1 MPNGIIKLLYSGQED
16 KTFIKNPSINYYKTI
31 YKSYSNFVKIPE
43 NIEVETNYNINTINS
58 FDIIVNNY
66 DYDLLGNMTLYF
78 ELNSTI
84 VNILDFINRI
94 ELYISDNLIDSL
106 TPDIITLYNDI
117 FAETNN
123 FKNLNLLTQHNVKNI
138 YYIPLNFLFLQ
149 KTAGYIPLH
158 LLYNE
163 TVHIKVFFNQT
174 LQTRV
179 IAQDINLIAN
189 YYILRQDDKKKI
201 QKKYWLL
208 ETISYSENTNLKVSI
223 KADILNKIDL
233 TFTEFIKSF
242 IFVFKKCNFHTLNM
256 YYNDIKITYMTE
268 DLKYLKFLNTNL
280 KNNHNYDNKQI
291 LLYNFSL
298 FKNDLSGYINVDT
311 ISKFY
316 IDLHPFAIYTNIDFK
331 ITTVFTSNYFYV
343 TTDLITSEYNQSP
356 NITIYTNV
364 KYKFTNTN
372 CDIIVVT
379 SNPESYINSQTNIPL
394 ELYHPNFN
402 NNTKE
407 LLLDSENTYTEL
419 YYCHKRSNTNDL
431 IINYGRFLIFTDD
444 KANASTGFLNTY
456 AINYNLYV
464 IENGKLFN
472 ATFD

>member
-1 MPNGIIKLLYSGQED
+1 
-16 KTFIKNPSINYYKTI
+16 
-31 YKSYSNFVKIPE
+31 
-43 NIEVETNYNINTINS
+43 
-58 FDIIVNNY
+58 
-66 DYDLLGNMTLYF
+66 
-78 ELNSTI
+78 
-84 VNILDFINRI
+84 
-94 ELYISDNLIDSL
+94 
-106 TPDIITLYNDI
+106 
-117 FAETNN
+117 
-123 FKNLNLLTQHNVKNI
+123 
-138 YYIPLNFLFLQ
+138 
-149 KTAGYIPLH
+149 
-158 LLYNE
+158 
-163 TVHIKVFFNQT
+163 
-174 LQTRV
+174 
-179 IAQDINLIAN
+179 
-189 YYILRQDDKKKI
+189 
-201 QKKYWLL
+201 
-208 ETISYSENTNLKVSI
+208 
-223 KADILNKIDL
+223 
-233 TFTEFIKSF
+233 
-242 IFVFKKCNFHTLNM
+242 
-256 YYNDIKITYMTE
+256 MTE
-268 DLKYLKFLNTNL
+268 ELKYLKFLNTNL

>member
-1 MPNGIIKLLYSGQED
+1 MA
-16 KTFIKNPSINYYKTI
+16 TI
-31 YKSYSNFVKIPE
+31 ATDVKSYTHGVR
-43 NIEVETNYNINTINS
+43 NIES
-58 FDIIVNNY
+58 Y
-66 DYDLLGNMTLYF
+66 D
-78 ELNSTI
+78 
-84 VNILDFINRI
+84 
-94 ELYISDNLIDSL
+94 
-106 TPDIITLYNDI
+106 
-117 FAETNN
+117 
-123 FKNLNLLTQHNVKNI
+123 
-138 YYIPLNFLFLQ
+138 
-149 KTAGYIPLH
+149 
-158 LLYNE
+158 
-163 TVHIKVFFNQT
+163 
-174 LQTRV
+174 
-179 IAQDINLIAN
+179 
-189 YYILRQDDKKKI
+189 
-201 QKKYWLL
+201 

-394 ELYHPNFN
+394 ELYHPNFG
-402 NNTKE
+402 
-407 LLLDSENTYTEL
+407 SM
-419 YYCHKRSNTNDL
+419 C
-431 IINYGRFLIFTDD
+431 FF
-444 KANASTGFLNTY
+444 
-456 AINYNLYV
+456 
-464 IENGKLFN
+464 
-472 ATFD
+472 